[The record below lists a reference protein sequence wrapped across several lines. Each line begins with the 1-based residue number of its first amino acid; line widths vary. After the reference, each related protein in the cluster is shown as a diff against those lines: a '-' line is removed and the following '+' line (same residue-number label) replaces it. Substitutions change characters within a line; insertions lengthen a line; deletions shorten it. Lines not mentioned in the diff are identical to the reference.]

1 MSQTRQY
8 VLVVKMNESRI
19 KKAED
24 VFRGVGPIV
33 RSGVLRKARF
43 CSKDVTE
50 LVNLGYVNKI
60 RRGYY
65 AWCDM
70 LEEMNEFELIAC
82 LVPRGVIT
90 MFSAAQYYNM
100 TTVNPMSIEIALPA
114 DARTP
119 ALPEHP
125 PLKVY
130 KWVRRI
136 YEAGIERVRQK
147 NVFINIYAPER
158 TVCDFFR
165 MRLQIG
171 DDISIEVLKNYMSG
185 KKNLQKLY
193 EYADLLQIKTVMH
206 PYVEA
211 LI

>member
-1 MSQTRQY
+1 
-8 VLVVKMNESRI
+8 MNASRI

-24 VFRGVGPIV
+24 IFCGEGPIV
-33 RSGVLRKARF
+33 RSGALKKAKF
-43 CSKDVTE
+43 CSKDVAD
-50 LVNLGYVNKI
+50 LVSLGYINKI

-65 AWCDM
+65 VWRGALD
-70 LEEMNEFELIAC
+70 EMKEFELIAC
-82 LVPRGVIT
+82 LVPQGVIAL
-90 MFSAAQYYNM
+90 FSAAQYYNM
-100 TTVNPMSIEIALPA
+100 TTVNPTSIEIALPA

-130 KWVRRI
+130 KWVRHI

-147 NVFINIYAPER
+147 NVFINVYAPER

-171 DDISIEVLKNYMSG
+171 EDISIEVLKNYMNG
-185 KKNLQKLY
+185 RRNLQKLY
-193 EYADLLQIKTVMH
+193 EYAGLLQIKTVIN

-211 LI
+211 LL

>member
-1 MSQTRQY
+1 
-8 VLVVKMNESRI
+8 MNASRI

-24 VFRGVGPIV
+24 VFRGEGPIV
-33 RSGVLRKARF
+33 RSEALRKARF
-43 CSKDVTE
+43 CSKDIGE
-50 LVNLGYVNKI
+50 LVNLGYVDKI

-65 AWCDM
+65 AWRGM
-70 LEEMNEFELIAC
+70 LDGMSEFELVASLI
-82 LVPRGVIT
+82 PQGVIA

-100 TTVNPMSIEIALPA
+100 TTVNPAFIEIAMPA

-125 PLKVY
+125 PLKIY
-130 KWVRRI
+130 KWIRRI

-147 NVFINIYAPER
+147 NVSINIYAPER

-171 DDISIEVLKNYMSG
+171 DDVSIEVLKNYMSG
-185 KKNLQKLY
+185 RKNLQKLY
-193 EYADLLQIKTVMH
+193 EYAGLLQIKTVMR

-211 LI
+211 LL